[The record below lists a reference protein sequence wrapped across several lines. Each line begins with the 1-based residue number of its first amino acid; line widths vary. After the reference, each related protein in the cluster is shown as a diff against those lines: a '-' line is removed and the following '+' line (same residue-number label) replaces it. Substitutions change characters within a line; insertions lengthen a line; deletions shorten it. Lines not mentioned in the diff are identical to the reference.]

1 MLVWEVAMPSQP
13 IPSQIPSV
21 LAPQDWAL
29 LVKLPRRVLIA
40 ATSAERDNAKH
51 TVAEG
56 LAGIEA
62 IAAGRA
68 STSRLVRDVV
78 AAIYAEPDKD
88 VPVAEEF
95 SDPEWGIAGVLAEC
109 RAAAGALTDR
119 VPPSD
124 AAAYRQWLSDIAT
137 TVCAAARSGGVLG
150 FGGTAVS
157 PAERRFLDELSRSL
171 GG

>member
-1 MLVWEVAMPSQP
+1 MPSQP
-13 IPSQIPSV
+13 IPSQTPLV
-21 LAPQDWAL
+21 LAPHDWAL

-68 STSRLVRDVV
+68 STSRLVRHVV
-78 AAIYAEPDKD
+78 AAIYAEPDED
-88 VPVAEEF
+88 APAAEEF
-95 SDPEWGIAGVLAEC
+95 ADPDAGIASVLAEC
-109 RAAAGALTDR
+109 RAVARLLSER
-119 VPPSD
+119 VPPAD
-124 AAAYRQWLSDIAT
+124 AGAYRQWLTDIAT

-150 FGGTAVS
+150 FAGTAIS